1 MYTDIFDRIR
11 KSTGGPI
18 GQYREKAEGYFA
30 FPKLEGEL
38 GPNMRFNGQD
48 VLCWSLN
55 NYLGLANHPEIRKA
69 DAEAAAAHKQTE
81 HYNKWRE
88 EVAPYMASPRKAIP
102 TTPLAWD

>member
-1 MYTDIFDRIR
+1 MYTDIFERIR

-69 DAEAAAAHKQTE
+69 DAEAAA
-81 HYNKWRE
+81 R
-88 EVAPYMASPRKAIP
+88 
-102 TTPLAWD
+102 WDLLILWAAA